1 MQHIDKSLAKG
12 LAKQTLRQ
20 ADALGEH
27 ALNMVS
33 THMSKIGMSA
43 RHQMRTMRR
52 IREHASRGLV
62 SHRFEFPGRHFQAV
76 FEFWNFGKSSI
87 VKKDFEEHGLTTQY
101 MTVGVRARSE
111 VISEWPAGSCFYI
124 SLHALQRVIMRG
136 GLDTTDAV
144 LAEVQPAAILAPLVS
159 EAFITRYEARDD
171 SLTLCLPAALPTTS
185 GLLTGVAVL
194 TRDSV
199 TDQTFL
205 MVNCRSYLPAE
216 DLDETRRE
224 LRDRLLDLPDLTMSH
239 TIGPDELGSWAP
251 QVRRVFDDCGFRL
264 RPRED
269 PIIKRLLEDL
279 GS

>member
-1 MQHIDKSLAKG
+1 MRHIDKSLAKG
-12 LAKQTLRQ
+12 LASQTLRQ
-20 ADALGEH
+20 ADARGEH
-27 ALNMVS
+27 AQDVVI
-33 THMSKIGMSA
+33 THMSKIGMSE

-52 IREHASRGLV
+52 IGEHAGPGLV

-76 FEFWNFGKSSI
+76 FEFWTSDTFSI
-87 VKKDFEEHGLTTQY
+87 FKKEFEEHGLSTQY

-111 VISEWPAGSCFYI
+111 VISEWPADRYI
-124 SLHALQRVIMRG
+124 YMNLHALQRVISRG
-136 GLDTTDAV
+136 GLDTTDAI
-144 LAEVQPAAILAPLVS
+144 LAEIRPAAILAPLVS
-159 EAFITRYEARDD
+159 AAFKTRYEARDD
-171 SLTLCLPAALPTTS
+171 SPTLCLPAALPTTR

-224 LRDRLLDLPDLTMSH
+224 LRDRLLDLPDLTMDH

-264 RPRED
+264 RARED